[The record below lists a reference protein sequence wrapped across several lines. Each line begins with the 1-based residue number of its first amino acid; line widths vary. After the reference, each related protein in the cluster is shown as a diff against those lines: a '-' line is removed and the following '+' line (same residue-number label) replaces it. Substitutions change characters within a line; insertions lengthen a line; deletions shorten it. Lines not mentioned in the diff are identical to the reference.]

1 MPVATSQQD
10 PGPSRRRPAF
20 GRILLLA
27 AVLAA
32 AAGRPPQAADWPRW
46 RGASFDGTSPE
57 TGVFPEDFHLEVK
70 WRRHLGSGYSGIVIA
85 GGRAV
90 TMFSDGETDHLIALD
105 AATGDTLWRTPIAPT
120 YRGREGAND
129 GPVSTPA
136 IAGETIY
143 AMGPRGDL
151 LAVRAA
157 DGTILWR
164 THLVDALGAETPHW
178 GFGGSPLIAGD
189 RLIVPA
195 GGRAGIVVALDRR
208 TGTPVWHARRD
219 EVSYQS
225 PMLVDLPD
233 RRILLAAG
241 DHELIALDPETGE
254 ELWSMTHGGE
264 GFYRRI
270 INPVL
275 VHGADLLL
283 TYQPDAARLYHL
295 LPDGDGAA
303 PVPGWTTRHLAR
315 NYATPVA
322 HDGHVFGY
330 SGGLLTSIDARDG
343 SLDWRSRPPG
353 NGFPILVDGRLVVL
367 TKEGSLHVIDADPA
381 AYRERARMDL
391 FPNLAWTPP
400 SFAGGRIYAR
410 DSFEEVACVGIRAAP
425 AAEAA
430 GRGGVG
436 LLPGSRFGRW
446 VDSLR
451 GVPDAAARVSHF
463 LAGEK
468 TFPLIEDGRFVHLLY
483 RGKVRDIAVRGN
495 MLAVGQVEPMHHVE
509 GTDLYT
515 FSFELE
521 PDARI
526 NYQFVRDLD
535 EPIPDPRN
543 PRRSAA
549 LQFAGEVSQL
559 FMPESAPIAIPPLR
573 HGRIETFRLSSERVR
588 VGAKTWG
595 GDRDVKVYVPDAA
608 AEKGRR
614 FPTVY
619 VLYGDR
625 MLDAGLAALLD
636 DPSSPRL
643 VVFVPSISPY
653 EYARSQRGVHAD
665 MIVEQLV
672 PLVDSRYPTRPD
684 PAQRAIVGADEAA
697 VSALELGMR
706 RPAIFGTVVAQSVFP
721 VGVGDEELLEAI
733 GEAPGPFPRVWLD
746 WGRHDPVSPVRHL
759 DVPGFNRRLRDALVA
774 RGFQVTAREWN
785 DGSDLLFWA
794 ARGADAIERV
804 FPPSSDPPTSGASP

>member
-1 MPVATSQQD
+1 MRVA
-10 PGPSRRRPAF
+10 
-20 GRILLLA
+20 RIALLIA

-32 AAGRPPQAADWPRW
+32 AAGRAPHAADWPRW

-57 TGVFPEDFHLEVK
+57 TGVFPDPFQLAVE
-70 WRRHLGSGYSGIVIA
+70 WRRHLGSGYSGVVVA

-105 AATGDTLWRTPIAPT
+105 AATGETLWRVPIAPT

-136 IAGETIY
+136 IAGEAVY
-143 AMGPRGDL
+143 ALGPRGDL

-157 DGTILWR
+157 DGTILWK
-164 THLVDALGAETPHW
+164 THLVDVLGAETPHW

-208 TGTPVWHARRD
+208 TGAPVWHARRD

-225 PMLVDLPD
+225 PMLVTRGD

-241 DHELIALDPETGE
+241 DHELIALDPATGE
-254 ELWSMTHGGE
+254 ELWSVSHEGE

-275 VHGADLLL
+275 VNGEDLLL
-283 TYQPDAARLYHL
+283 TYRPDAARLYHL
-295 LPDGDGAA
+295 SRDGEGTV
-303 PVPGWTTRHLAR
+303 PVPGWTTPHLAR

-391 FPNLAWTPP
+391 FSNLVWAPP
-400 SFAGGRIYAR
+400 SFAAGRIYAR
-410 DSFEEVACVGIRAAP
+410 DSFDEVACVGIRTAAD
-425 AAEAA
+425 AEAA
-430 GRGGVG
+430 KRREAG

-446 VDSLR
+446 LDSLD
-451 GVPDAAARVSHF
+451 GAPDAGAQVSHR
-463 LAGEK
+463 LAGEE
-468 TFPLIEDGRFVHLLY
+468 TFPLIEDGRFVHLIY
-483 RGKVRDIAVRGN
+483 RGTVRDIAVRGN

-543 PRRSAA
+543 PRRSAS
-549 LQFAGEVSQL
+549 LQFAGEASQL
-559 FMPESAPIAIPPLR
+559 FMPESSPISIPPLR

-595 GDRDVKVYVPDAA
+595 GERDVKVYVPDAA

-636 DPSSPRL
+636 ASSPPRL
-643 VVFVPSISPY
+643 AVFVPSISPY
-653 EYARSQRGVHAD
+653 EYARSQRGAHAD

-672 PLVDSRYPTRPD
+672 PMVDARYPTRAD
-684 PAQRAIVGADEAA
+684 PAQRALVGADEAA
-697 VSALELGMR
+697 VSVLELGMR
-706 RPAIFGTVVAQSVFP
+706 RPPAFGTIVAQSVFP
-721 VGVGDEELLEAI
+721 VGAGDEGLLAAVAA
-733 GEAPGPFPRVWLD
+733 APGPLPRIWLD
-746 WGRHDPVSPVRHL
+746 WGRRDPVSPARHL

-774 RGFQVTAREWN
+774 RGFEVTAREWN

-794 ARGADAIERV
+794 SRAAGAIDRI
-804 FPPSSDPPTSGASP
+804 FPVSPDPRASRTSP